1 MNIIEK
7 FRAWKTQHPDED
19 YQLDEI
25 HEFANSLDRGE
36 LLEVF
41 EALDMPELDA
51 PDSEGW
57 WWFMYPDGQ
66 LFCVDIFKED
76 GKLFREERDGHVY
89 LATSYNGKWMRA
101 IVPKGFESEGED
113 GKK

>member
-1 MNIIEK
+1 MFKELALK
-7 FRAWKTQHPDED
+7 YLHVTEPDEPPNE
-19 YQLDEI
+19 YQGAVLGFAGWLDNK
-25 HEFANSLDRGE
+25 H
-36 LLEVF
+36 
-41 EALDMPELDA
+41 PELEQ